1 MIKYINKYC
10 QKFKTIY
17 IGYKEDIPCTIQYFI
32 NRQIDKE
39 IEQGYIEHQ
48 YKKSNGQIT
57 KLNIGLNDL
66 ISITYIYDEFLEPNH
81 VFQMHKT
88 NEEELKLKYVPLEL
102 ELN

>member
-39 IEQGYIEHQ
+39 IEQGYIEKM
-48 YKKSNGQIT
+48 YFCSRIYF
-57 KLNIGLNDL
+57 NIGLNDL